1 MKTSP
6 VSESSIQKN
15 PVCHISFNF
24 LLPPQK
30 KKYAFSPPPLQKKNI
45 CFPTLPQK
53 KTGFEPIETLSSPQK
68 IGFLPP
74 PAKKKM
80 PWKRKIH
87 CLSPSRKRPHH
98 ETTRHN
104 PTQVQRFA
112 CRNLYR
118 SGSNAFR
125 FGIIQ
130 ARSHGHVFPIE
141 HGDIPASDLLAWQI
155 YMLYFVYI
163 YLANWKT
170 YESPF
175 PGFPWNF
182 RAPVSRN
189 QKATFWEAQNSCD
202 VASIKWAVFKIP
214 NIPFLVGYPPGIC

>member
-30 KKYAFSPPPLQKKNI
+30 KKTNMLFLHP
-45 CFPTLPQK
+45 PQK
-53 KTGFEPIETLSSPQK
+53 KKKHPLSHPSPKKNWFWTNWNLIFPTKNRLSPTPSQ
-68 IGFLPP
+68 
-74 PAKKKM
+74 KKM

-141 HGDIPASDLLAWQI
+141 HGDIPASDLLFWQI
-155 YMLYFVYI
+155 YMFYFVYI
-163 YLANWKT
+163 YISGQLK
-170 YESPF
+170 
-175 PGFPWNF
+175 
-182 RAPVSRN
+182 
-189 QKATFWEAQNSCD
+189 
-202 VASIKWAVFKIP
+202 
-214 NIPFLVGYPPGIC
+214 